1 MYSIPQL
8 YNDFIRGHRVT
19 TDSRSIQEGDVF
31 IALKGE
37 NFNGNQFARQL
48 WKRELLQLLWM
59 IKHTF
64 FLKNAYSFPMVWV
77 FCRK

>member
-19 TDSRSIQEGDVF
+19 TDSRSIQE
-31 IALKGE
+31 AMSSLLLKE
-37 NFNGNQFARQL
+37 KISMEINLPVQL